1 MDFSDTAVV
10 VGAAVV
16 VGPSVVGPAV
26 AVDPSV
32 GGGNV
37 ASHCSSISA
46 PGNCSEKQYSS
57 NGLPSFE

>member
-32 GGGNV
+32 GGVNV
-37 ASHCSSISA
+37 ASH
-46 PGNCSEKQYSS
+46 
-57 NGLPSFE
+57 